1 MQLEEH
7 YRRHPSMLDNDT
19 NEHEKID
26 DDEFNY
32 EHVARP
38 VTVLSSADCMSRT
51 LAPTFS
57 MMPAPFSYE

>member
-1 MQLEEH
+1 
-7 YRRHPSMLDNDT
+7 MLDNDT